1 MSAEEQG
8 TTEDREGQ
16 EALSDQSG
24 VGVGKLPLV
33 WLAYAVIWAL
43 LVATSPVS
51 GIENATY
58 IAVAYGVPRG
68 FAESIHLLLG
78 LPLIAV
84 GLWKGTR
91 PLPFLCGL
99 VGIILCVGT
108 GWILYGL
115 LMMENASSSSP

>member
-8 TTEDREGQ
+8 TTEDRDGQ

-24 VGVGKLPLV
+24 LGVGKLPLV
-33 WLAYAVIWAL
+33 WLAYAVLCAL
-43 LVATSPVS
+43 FVATSPGS
-51 GIENATY
+51 GIEHAAY

-84 GLWKGTR
+84 GLCKGTR

-108 GWILYGL
+108 GWIIYGL
-115 LMMENASSSSP
+115 SVM